1 MAIEGWNWTEKN
13 NILHLQSAWMTW
25 KLFSKIECSHFQL
38 CDYLGDGMNLNRRRE
53 RFKKVLI
60 LIIASIFV
68 HNVITERTKQHVFVS
83 NKLKSIEANESIS
96 LFRLSMLAS
105 YVTGSGQRICWL
117 GEHFSCHRQIERL
130 WLFMTDIGFYSLLL
144 VLFG

>member
-1 MAIEGWNWTEKN
+1 
-13 NILHLQSAWMTW
+13 
-25 KLFSKIECSHFQL
+25 
-38 CDYLGDGMNLNRRRE
+38 MNLNRRRE

-96 LFRLSMLAS
+96 LFRLSMFTS
-105 YVTGSGQRICWL
+105 YVTGSGQRIC
-117 GEHFSCHRQIERL
+117 
-130 WLFMTDIGFYSLLL
+130 
-144 VLFG
+144 